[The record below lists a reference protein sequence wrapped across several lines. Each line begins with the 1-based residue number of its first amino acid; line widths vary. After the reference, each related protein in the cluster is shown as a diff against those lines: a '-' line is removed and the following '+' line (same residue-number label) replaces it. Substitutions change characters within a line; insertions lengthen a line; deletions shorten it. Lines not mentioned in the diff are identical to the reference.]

1 MINKTKAI
9 VLKKMDFRETSLI
22 CTFLTQEF
30 GKVKGI
36 LKGIRNDSNKFASSV
51 EPFSVN
57 EIIYYPVKTSDLH
70 LVSAAELEEN
80 FTNIRNDLNLMNIAT
95 YVLDLA
101 DSLLAV
107 EDKNIDIYNLLF
119 KSLNALNNRKD
130 ASKIQTIFQI
140 RSLFYSGFKPH
151 LDSCVSC
158 SNSLDFKVKFSNA
171 YGGLLCNKCMQKD
184 KQARGI
190 FRGTIATIMHIERN
204 NFDSLMSMGLHP
216 EIKKELKT
224 ILSNFIE
231 FHLEKRLKTQKVINQ
246 IDKRINEA
254 VKL

>member
-9 VLKKMDFRETSLI
+9 VLKRMDFRETSLI
-22 CTFLTQEF
+22 CTFLTQDF

-36 LKGIRNDSNKFASSV
+36 LKGIRADSKKFASSV

-57 EIIYYPVKTSDLH
+57 EIIYYPVKTGELH

-80 FTNIRNDLNLMNIAT
+80 FTNIRNDLNLMNIAN
-95 YVLDLA
+95 YLLDLT

-107 EDKNIDIYNLLF
+107 EDKNTDIYKLLF
-119 KSLNALNNRKD
+119 KSLDALNNQKD
-130 ASKIQTIFQI
+130 ATKVQTIFQI
-140 RSLFYSGFKPH
+140 RALFYSGFKPH

-158 SNSLDFKVKFSNA
+158 SNQLDFQVKFSNA
-171 YGGLLCNKCMQKD
+171 YGGLLCSKCMQKD
-184 KQARGI
+184 KQSRSI
-190 FRGTIATIMHIERN
+190 FRGTIATIMHIEKN
-204 NFDSLMSMGLHP
+204 NFDTLMNMGLHP
-216 EIKKELKT
+216 QIKKELKI

-246 IDKRINEA
+246 IDKRINET